1 MDMESLLQDALA
13 YWESKKAGRPMPARR
28 DLDPLLEVPHLA
40 PWIVLV
46 DVFQDPLDFKFRL
59 VGSGVVDRS
68 QGNHT
73 GKLFSQMPGFG
84 PGNYLWTHRAA
95 VVESRL
101 PIRSEPPYVGRV
113 RAVRGVAD
121 IHLPLSDDGAT
132 VNMIFTVV
140 AFDTAE

>member
-1 MDMESLLQDALA
+1 MDMESLLQDARA

-121 IHLPLSDDGAT
+121 IHLPLSDDGMT